1 MKSKTFYLSLFSILL
16 IYSSCSKISENLEQ
30 DIIVYDTVYFDIPVL
45 SSVTATVAIPAVKPT
60 LNLEEQLK
68 NSPNNFTTSNIKA
81 TKMTSLNMALGLI
94 GPKKD
99 SIDVNNNFG
108 NLETVKFAFS
118 PDGKTANI
126 ANLTIVSTAKSG
138 ALGLTPIISPDSLK
152 PYLTDQS
159 TNYYIR
165 VKAKAVTTTVM
176 KVRAAA
182 TYTVKLAR

>member
-1 MKSKTFYLSLFSILL
+1 MKSKTFYISLFSILL
-16 IYSSCSKISENLEQ
+16 VYSSCSKLSENIEQ
-30 DIIVYDTVYFDIPVL
+30 DIVINDTVYFEIPIL
-45 SSVTATVAIPAVKPT
+45 SSTTTTVAIPAVKPT

-68 NSPNNFTTSNIKA
+68 NNLNNFTMANIKA
-81 TKMTSLNMALGLI
+81 TKMTRLNMALGLV
-94 GPKKD
+94 GPNLD

-118 PDGKTANI
+118 PDEKTANL

-138 ALGLTPIISPDSLK
+138 ALTLTPIISPDSLR

-165 VKAKAVTTTVM
+165 VKAKTVTTTVM
-176 KVRAAA
+176 KVQAAA
-182 TYTVKLAR
+182 SYTITLAK

>member
-1 MKSKTFYLSLFSILL
+1 
-16 IYSSCSKISENLEQ
+16 
-30 DIIVYDTVYFDIPVL
+30 
-45 SSVTATVAIPAVKPT
+45 
-60 LNLEEQLK
+60 
-68 NSPNNFTTSNIKA
+68 
-81 TKMTSLNMALGLI
+81 MTSLNMALGLI